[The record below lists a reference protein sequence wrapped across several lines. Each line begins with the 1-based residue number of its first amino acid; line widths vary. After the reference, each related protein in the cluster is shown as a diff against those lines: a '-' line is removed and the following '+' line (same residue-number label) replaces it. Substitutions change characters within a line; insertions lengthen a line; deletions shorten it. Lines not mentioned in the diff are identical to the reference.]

1 MKKSKPFELK
11 RFRSDKK
18 LTQVEIAEILDCN
31 QNFISRVESG
41 IRQLPQAKVDILEKL
56 YGDISAYFSPLVEP
70 SASAMRAHAARSVE
84 ALEQEIA
91 LLKEQLRE
99 EKARSEKYWL
109 TIQSLID
116 KK

>member
-1 MKKSKPFELK
+1 MKKSKLFELK
-11 RFRSDKK
+11 RFRRDKK
-18 LTQVEIAEILDCN
+18 LTQIEIAEILGCN

-41 IRQLPQAKVDILEKL
+41 IRQLPQGKVDILEKR
-56 YGDISAYFSPLVEP
+56 YGDISAYFSPLIEP
-70 SASAMRAHAARSVE
+70 SAPAPRDHSARSVE
-84 ALEQEIA
+84 SLEQEIA

-99 EKARSEKYWL
+99 EKERSERYWL